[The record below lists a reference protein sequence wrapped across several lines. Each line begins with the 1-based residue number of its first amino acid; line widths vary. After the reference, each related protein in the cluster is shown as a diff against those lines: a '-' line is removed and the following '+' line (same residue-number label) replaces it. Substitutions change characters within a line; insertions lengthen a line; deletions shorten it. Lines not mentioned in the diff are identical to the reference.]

1 MLSLNMGPR
10 IGIYVLC
17 YGICIQKQ
25 PGPMFFSLQ
34 KLPLMEAFGVL
45 NGLTDIRQ
53 QQTMAGRIDRFRVSE
68 GYTVPLST
76 SQIPI
81 VR

>member
-1 MLSLNMGPR
+1 
-10 IGIYVLC
+10 
-17 YGICIQKQ
+17 
-25 PGPMFFSLQ
+25 MFLTLQ